1 MKKTAEEI
9 ASAQAAASSAASAA
23 SEAVAAAS
31 EAASAA
37 QEAVQV
43 AQAAAQEASQAA
55 SKVLTGND
63 VEELSKL
70 ANDALGAWVLVDA
83 ATGKQMTNPINGAS
97 GSIVCTASNCGG
109 SGYEA
114 ERAKSFGGVY
124 VLERLADPETGNVAG
139 ACGGGNCEFDI
150 GN

>member
-1 MKKTAEEI
+1 M
-9 ASAQAAASSAASAA
+9 AAAA
-23 SEAVAAAS
+23 SEAV
-31 EAASAA
+31 E
-37 QEAVQV
+37 V
-43 AQAAAQEASQAA
+43 AKAAAQEATKAA

-83 ATGKQMTNPINGAS
+83 ATGKQMTNPINGYS
-97 GSIVCTASNCGG
+97 GSMVCSASNCGG

-139 ACGGGNCEFDI
+139 GCASGDCEFDI

>member
-1 MKKTAEEI
+1 MREV
-9 ASAQAAASSAASAA
+9 AQ
-23 SEAVAAAS
+23 VAQ
-31 EAASAA
+31 EAA
-37 QEAVQV
+37 QEATEV
-43 AQAAAQEASQAA
+43 A

-83 ATGKQMTNPINGAS
+83 ATGKQMTNPLNNHS

-124 VLERLADPETGNVAG
+124 VLERLASEDGNVAG
-139 ACGGGNCEFDI
+139 GCASGDCEFDI

>member
-1 MKKTAEEI
+1 
-9 ASAQAAASSAASAA
+9 
-23 SEAVAAAS
+23 
-31 EAASAA
+31 
-37 QEAVQV
+37 
-43 AQAAAQEASQAA
+43 
-55 SKVLTGND
+55 
-63 VEELSKL
+63 
-70 ANDALGAWVLVDA
+70 
-83 ATGKQMTNPINGAS
+83 MTNPINGAS

-124 VLERLADPETGNVAG
+124 VLEALADPETGNVAG